1 MPRSVHFGADQV
13 RRFYKSEP
21 SASAASDPIPDAL
34 TQPENAA
41 SLSAVMTPIRKPAP
55 TRLHFEPSPVVL
67 ESVDYAHK
75 ALYGSIK
82 VHNLA
87 FEKHIFVRTTKDD
100 WETIEDIPAVFQR
113 SITGADGS
121 CPGLDRFCF
130 TIPAAVVDSAF
141 HVSMCVCYKVDGQEF
156 WDSNQGANYL
166 FKISPAAATALPAA
180 VITSTS
186 SDNDLGCDAIKTCSK
201 PSEFSYG
208 FASSVEQTPQ
218 KVLSE
223 IPSISNADA
232 RRYMQYSEAKFSF
245 VAPPNRAVY
254 SSCMSKLQTELAFMY
269 EGLPLFQALQWSS
282 NYTQSGDFYSAT
294 SPLRTSSP
302 IMCTGSPLATSHS
315 WASCPATL
323 LHC

>member
-1 MPRSVHFGADQV
+1 MP
-13 RRFYKSEP
+13 E
-21 SASAASDPIPDAL
+21 AL
-34 TQPENAA
+34 AQPKDAA

-55 TRLHFEPSPVVL
+55 THLHFEPPPVVL

-75 ALYGSIK
+75 ALYGTIK

-100 WETIEDIPAVFQR
+100 WKTIEDIPAVFQR
-113 SITGADGS
+113 SISGADGS
-121 CPGLDRFCF
+121 RPGLDRFSF
-130 TIPAAVVDSAF
+130 TVPAAVADSAF
-141 HVSMCVCYKVDGQEF
+141 HVSMCVCYKVNGQEF
-156 WDSNQGANYL
+156 WDSNQGANYI
-166 FKISPAAATALPAA
+166 FKISPAAATLPVSA
-180 VITSTS
+180 ITFTS

-201 PSEFSYG
+201 LSEYSYG
-208 FASSVEQTPQ
+208 FAPSVEKTVQ
-218 KVLSE
+218 KVPSE

-245 VAPPNRAVY
+245 VAAPNRAVY
-254 SSCMSKLQTELAFMY
+254 SSCMSKLQTELASMY
-269 EGLPLFQALQWSS
+269 EGLPLFQSLQWSS
-282 NYTQSGDFYSAT
+282 NSTQSGDFYSAT